1 MLGEQALVI
10 FITFN
15 LYVNKKVF
23 VRKSFVVKQLNVK
36 IILFNIILILLF
48 YHFHLRCAMFA
59 PRVKFDGGGIIKP
72 SKPCLHWGWGEES
85 NILCLICQKFIQFVK
100 TKGFKTFLVFFFNG
114 LVR

>member
-10 FITFN
+10 HITFN
-15 LYVNKKVF
+15 LYVNKTYKLKVF

-59 PRVKFDGGGIIKP
+59 PRVKFDGEGVIKP
-72 SKPCLHWGWGEES
+72 SKPCLHWSEGLGEES
-85 NILCLICQKFIQFVK
+85 NILCLICQKFI
-100 TKGFKTFLVFFFNG
+100 
-114 LVR
+114 